1 MKKTFLAAVTILCF
15 TVIHSQTLFTYGKY
29 SVDAREFLRAF
40 NKNNAITPA
49 VNRQQ
54 AIRDYLE
61 LYIKS
66 KLKVREAYTRGY
78 DTIPAI
84 QSEVESLRM
93 QIIDNYMTD
102 PQAIDKLTHEAFKRS
117 QKDIHAAHI
126 FISFKNAAGAT
137 DMAAADKK
145 KDEVMKRLNAGDD
158 FFKVASELSD
168 DPSAKMNKG
177 DIGYITA
184 FTLPYFFENIAY
196 STAPGKY
203 STPYRSKSGYHIF
216 KNIEERPAVG
226 KLKAAQ
232 ILLAFPPGVTD
243 DDKTAL
249 KKRMD
254 SIYEK
259 IKAGED
265 FSKLATQFSNDYVSA
280 SAGGT
285 MQPFGVG
292 RYEPEFEKVA
302 FSLKKD
308 GDLSTPFLT
317 GHGYHIIKRT
327 GTIPVVKDTND
338 KVNWND
344 LKAQVNNPER
354 TSASQKTM
362 VERIKKQVGFKA
374 YPYNKDAL
382 QAYTDS
388 IMNTPRSGTGN
399 AAQQDRNAALFKI
412 GDSTL
417 QLADWI
423 GYAQVFR
430 MNANN
435 TAKPTDELMEEF
447 IQANVMQ
454 YYREHLE
461 KYNDDFRSQMN
472 EFKDGNLFFEIMQ
485 REIWN
490 TAQSDSIGLR
500 NYYESNRTKYNWKP
514 SADAIIFYCSDEETA
529 KGLFKKIKENPSEWQ
544 TAISSFEEKVSA
556 DSSRNELANIPNKNK
571 MAFTPGMITTPV
583 VNPND
588 KSASFAYIIKVYN
601 TSSPRTFEEA
611 KGLVINDYQNLLDEK
626 WIAQLKKKYPVTV
639 NQKVL
644 QSILK

>member
-1 MKKTFLAAVTILCF
+1 MKKIFLAAVAILF
-15 TVIHSQTLFTYGKY
+15 STVIHSQTLFTYGKY
-29 SVDAREFLRAF
+29 SVDAKEFLRAF
-40 NKNNAITPA
+40 NKNNAITPS

-66 KLKVREAYTRGY
+66 KLKVREAYARGY

-84 QSEVESLRM
+84 QSEVENLRL

-117 QKDIHAAHI
+117 QKDIHVAHI

-137 DMAAADKK
+137 DMTAADKK
-145 KDEVMKRLNAGDD
+145 KDEVMKRLDAGDD

-203 STPYRSKSGYHIF
+203 SSPYRSKSGYHIF
-216 KNIEERPAVG
+216 KNIQERPAIG

-232 ILLAFPPGVTD
+232 ILLAFPPGATN
-243 DDKTAL
+243 DDKAAL
-249 KKRMD
+249 KKRID
-254 SIYEK
+254 SIYER
-259 IKAGED
+259 IKAGDD
-265 FSKLATQFSNDYVSA
+265 FSRLATQFSNDYVSA
-280 SAGGT
+280 SAAGM

-292 RYEPEFEKVA
+292 HYEAEFEKVA

-308 GDLSTPFLT
+308 GDISAPFLT
-317 GHGYHIIKRT
+317 EHGYHIVKRR

-338 KVNWND
+338 RVNWND
-344 LKAQVNNPER
+344 LKAQVNNAER

-362 VERIKKQVGFKA
+362 IERIKKQVGFKA
-374 YPYNKDAL
+374 YPYNKDVL

-388 IMNTPRSGTGN
+388 VMNTPRSGTGSS
-399 AAQQDRNAALFKI
+399 AQQDKNASLFKI

-417 QLADWI
+417 RVPDWI
-423 GYAQVFR
+423 GYVQVFR

-435 TAKPTDELMEEF
+435 TVKPTDQLMEEF
-447 IQANVMQ
+447 TQANVMQ

-461 KYNDDFRSQMN
+461 KYNDDFRNQMN

-490 TAQSDSIGLR
+490 TAQNDSVGLR
-500 NYYESNRTKYNWKP
+500 NYYESNRAKYNWKP

-529 KGLFKKIKENPSEWQ
+529 KELYKKIKEKPSDWQ
-544 TAISSFEEKVSA
+544 AAISSFEEKVSA
-556 DSSRNELANIPNKNK
+556 DSSRNELENIPNKNK

-601 TSSPRTFEEA
+601 TGSPRTFEEA